1 MNPPMFE
8 QKSSQDALT
17 TASLPTI
24 FIIYLI
30 HSAAI
35 VSHTLVFKFQSKSPE
50 VIQDIHRS
58 EDRYAPLVGW
68 FGGKLRWYCVAGS

>member
-35 VSHTLVFKFQSKSPE
+35 VSHTLVFEFQSNLPRLFK
-50 VIQDIHRS
+50 IYTGLRTGT
-58 EDRYAPLVGW
+58 PLLSDGLGVN
-68 FGGKLRWYCVAGS
+68 FGGIV